1 MKKGGLGKGLE
12 ALLPNLPEESADK
25 LAEIKITEI
34 DPNPNQPRRSF
45 DAAALEQLAASIR
58 TSGVIQPIVVR
69 PAEGRYMIIAGE
81 RRWRAARQAGLAV
94 IPAVVRDVTR
104 QKLYEMALIENLQRE
119 DLNPVE
125 EAQAIDAYVRE
136 YGLTQEEAAEK
147 LGKSRPAVAN
157 ALRLLQLPEDLL
169 EALAAGQLTAGHA
182 RCLLALEDPERQ
194 RQLAQRIIA
203 EGLSVRQAEE
213 LARAAAPRRAAKR
226 PPAGE
231 PEGFHV
237 LTEALRRTFGTKVRI
252 LGTQDRGKI
261 QIDYFSREDVERIY
275 EIIEGME
282 REG

>member
-69 PAEGRYMIIAGE
+69 PAQGRYMIIAGE

-169 EALAAGQLTAGHA
+169 EALATLKT
-182 RCLLALEDPERQ
+182 R
-194 RQLAQRIIA
+194 
-203 EGLSVRQAEE
+203 
-213 LARAAAPRRAAKR
+213 K
-226 PPAGE
+226 E
-231 PEGFHV
+231 P
-237 LTEALRRTFGTKVRI
+237 
-252 LGTQDRGKI
+252 QDL
-261 QIDYFSREDVERIY
+261 
-275 EIIEGME
+275 
-282 REG
+282 